1 MYNLQVFTLSHCKV
15 FLVRNCIKKNC
26 LKYKHGERTSSVEV
40 TKNRDFGMTGV
51 LYSQVIMYSE
61 LPWTMLLLKSHSL
74 FTLKSI
80 SINMFSCSLTSVA
93 LVLCVSLPRTCSKKF
108 SAIPVSTASLPGI
121 EIYLCCICELYLI
134 MLDILVQDLRA
145 FVEIKNTKIF

>member
-1 MYNLQVFTLSHCKV
+1 
-15 FLVRNCIKKNC
+15 
-26 LKYKHGERTSSVEV
+26 
-40 TKNRDFGMTGV
+40 
-51 LYSQVIMYSE
+51 
-61 LPWTMLLLKSHSL
+61 
-74 FTLKSI
+74 
-80 SINMFSCSLTSVA
+80 MFSCSLTSVA